1 MGVLCGELRMIFDTD
16 VERLENSDSTKTSHD
31 VITIVN
37 CNPILVVQNYNI
49 KIYSYIVL
57 NVNVLYCVHTS
68 MHLPV
73 RTISLDVSDE
83 RLLEDL
89 VLSNQNVSNT
99 RRITKNYQDLRL

>member
-1 MGVLCGELRMIFDTD
+1 MIFDTD

-83 RLLEDL
+83 RLLEDFSFVQSECREHSSNHEEL
-89 VLSNQNVSNT
+89 PRSSSLST
-99 RRITKNYQDLRL
+99 AAG